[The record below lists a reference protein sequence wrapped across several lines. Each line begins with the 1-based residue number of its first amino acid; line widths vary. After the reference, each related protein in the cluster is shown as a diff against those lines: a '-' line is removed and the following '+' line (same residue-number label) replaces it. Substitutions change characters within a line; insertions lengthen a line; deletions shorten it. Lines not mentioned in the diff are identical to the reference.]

1 MLLNQYGQRSCPP
14 MIYIMYLKKL
24 LQSKKIYISRI
35 TDKCITPVL
44 TVDKSTKA
52 LLIENVLFVMLNM
65 FVTPAIVLVD
75 PLPKDS
81 YNSPRRI
88 INQHYHHRHHHT
100 KFLIFLYT
108 NQCVFHKEFDLGRSH
123 YYRPLYIYINN

>member
-52 LLIENVLFVMLNM
+52 LLIENVKHVCN
-65 FVTPAIVLVD
+65 TC
-75 PLPKDS
+75 
-81 YNSPRRI
+81 NSI
-88 INQHYHHRHHHT
+88 
-100 KFLIFLYT
+100 
-108 NQCVFHKEFDLGRSH
+108 GRSVAE
-123 YYRPLYIYINN
+123 RFL